1 MKKAVHF
8 GAGKIGRGFI
18 AELLHDSGYEI
29 VFVDVV
35 DALVDLVN
43 EKHEYS
49 LFLIDH
55 NFEEKIIDHI
65 EAFSSIKQPEQVIQA
80 ICEAEV
86 ITTSVMATNLPKIA
100 PLLAKGLKQRLA
112 DGKGRVTVM
121 ACENAMMGT
130 DLLKKAMVDTGI
142 VTETE
147 LDQIGVYP
155 NTAVDRMVFGGV
167 HNGKEGIEIGDAFE
181 LAVERGKLID
191 PESEP
196 IKGAEYVDNL
206 EMFLQRKIYMIN
218 CGHAISGY
226 FGQVYGF
233 EIVQDA
239 LRDPRL
245 QPEIKAAVLESAAA
259 LEKKY
264 GFAHEDLVQYMETMM
279 LNRFLTPG
287 VADPI
292 SRVSREPIRKISPN
306 DRIMG
311 PAYLC
316 EAYGLENRH
325 LLKGV
330 ACALRF
336 TNPGDEQAEELQSFI
351 AKNGV
356 EAAIVKYTGLKPDS
370 RMFQVIMEEYHKLP

>member
-142 VTETE
+142 VTEME

-196 IKGAEYVDNL
+196 IRGAEYVDNL

>member
-191 PESEP
+191 PESGP